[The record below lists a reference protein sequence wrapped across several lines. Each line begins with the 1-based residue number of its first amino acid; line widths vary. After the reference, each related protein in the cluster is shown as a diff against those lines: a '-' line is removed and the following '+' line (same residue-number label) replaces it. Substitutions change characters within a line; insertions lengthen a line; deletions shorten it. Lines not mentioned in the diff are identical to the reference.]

1 MKVLFAGTSDFACES
16 LRTLNGRHD
25 VVGCITRPD
34 RRAGRGRKPRPSP
47 VRVLGG
53 ELGITVFQ
61 PEGRSELQSVVAE
74 AGADVVAVVAYGV
87 ILPGEILEIPPMG
100 CVNLHAS
107 LLPRYRGAAPINW
120 AIVRG
125 EKTTGVTAIRM
136 TPQMDAGPVLDSV
149 ATDIGN
155 NETAGEL
162 HGRLASLGAPLL
174 AEVLD
179 AIERNDA
186 EETPQDDSLAT
197 DAPMITKD
205 TGLID
210 WNVTPENLHNFVRG
224 MTPSPGAFTWLTDD
238 KGRKRLAILA
248 VEVVYRPAST
258 HEDTADG
265 ATPGTVLSASDAA
278 LDIACSR
285 GAVRILRL
293 TPEGKKEMTAADF
306 LRGRQRNISS
316 LVLGG

>member
-1 MKVLFAGTSDFACES
+1 MKILFAGTSDFACES
-16 LRTLNGRHD
+16 LRMLNGRHD
-25 VVGCITRPD
+25 VIGCITRAD
-34 RRAGRGRKPRPSP
+34 RPAGRGRKPRPSP
-47 VRVLGG
+47 VGMLG
-53 ELGITVFQ
+53 EQLGITVFQ

-136 TPQMDAGPVLDSV
+136 TPQMDAGPVLGSV
-149 ATDIGN
+149 AIDIEN

-162 HGRLASLGAPLL
+162 HDRLATAGAPLL
-174 AEVLD
+174 ADVID
-179 AIERNDA
+179 AIGRGDA
-186 EETPQDDSLAT
+186 NETAQDDSLAT
-197 DAPMITKD
+197 DAPMLTKD

-210 WNVTPENLHNFVRG
+210 WNITPENLHNFVRG
-224 MTPSPGAFTWLTDD
+224 MTPSPGAFTWLADD
-238 KGRKRLAILA
+238 KGRKRLTILA
-248 VEVVYRPAST
+248 VKIIDRSDSAPEN
-258 HEDTADG
+258 TADST
-265 ATPGTVLSASDAA
+265 APGTVLSASDGA

-293 TPEGKKEMTAADF
+293 KPEGKKEMTAADF
-306 LRGRQRNISS
+306 LRGRKQDISS
-316 LVLGG
+316 LVLGP